1 MNYILQL
8 SGFFQKV
15 AVDNR
20 LNPTH
25 VSLYMAVF
33 QFWNAERFRNPVTI
47 SRQELMRISKIS
59 AKATYHKCIKD
70 LHNFGY
76 IQYLPSYNPFKGSLV
91 YLFDLQSSA
100 KPVFAPDRTNIE
112 TSIEQALVPYI
123 NNINSLNTNIENE
136 GTQSKNDIVLKV
148 SKNRVKVVE
157 VNGEKIEPDSKKTRN
172 KSGGLV
178 SPPDIESIR
187 KYFLEQSSFQIEADK
202 FFNYF
207 QSNGWKVGGKAPMQ
221 DWQAAARNW
230 ILNAPTFAKPQKI
243 VATEQPIPGQLNTTS
258 SKNYAEPL
266 QKIVRSK
273 DKNYTGHINEQI
285 QSIVFIVNIV
295 YQYDALLPF
304 RGWGLI

>member
-25 VSLYMAVF
+25 VSLYMAIF
-33 QFWNAERFRNPVTI
+33 QFWNAERFQNPVSI

-100 KPVFAPDRTNIE
+100 RLAPVSDRTNIE

-123 NNINSLNTNIENE
+123 NKENRLNTNIENE
-136 GTQSKNDIVLKV
+136 STQSKNDIVLKV
-148 SKNRVKVVE
+148 SKKGAKVVE
-157 VNGEKIEPDSKKTRN
+157 VNGEKIVPDNKKAKDKTR
-172 KSGGLV
+172 V
-178 SPPDIESIR
+178 PITPPDLATVQS
-187 KYFLEQSSFQIEADK
+187 YFLEQNSSEIEAEK
-202 FFNYF
+202 FYNYF
-207 QSNGWKVGGKAPMQ
+207 QSNGWKVGGKAPMY

-230 ILNAPTFAKPQKI
+230 LLNAPAFAKPQKI
-243 VATEQPIPGQLNTTS
+243 VAANQPTPGQLNTTD

-266 QKIVRSK
+266 
-273 DKNYTGHINEQI
+273 
-285 QSIVFIVNIV
+285 
-295 YQYDALLPF
+295 
-304 RGWGLI
+304 

>member
-33 QFWNAERFRNPVTI
+33 QFWNSERFQNPVSI

-76 IQYLPSYNPFKGSLV
+76 IQYIPSYNPFKGSLV
-91 YLFDLQSSA
+91 YLFDFQSAARLIS
-100 KPVFAPDRTNIE
+100 VPDRTNIETSIEQALDQHRTNIE

-123 NNINSLNTNIENE
+123 NKNINSLNTNIENE
-136 GTQSKNDIVLKV
+136 ETQSKNDIVLKV

-157 VNGEKIEPDSKKTRN
+157 VNGETIPQKPKAGKRN
-172 KSGGLV
+172 SRTLV
-178 SPPDIESIR
+178 SPPD
-187 KYFLEQSSFQIEADK
+187 KVAVQNYFLELKSSEIEAEK
-202 FFNYF
+202 FYNYF

-230 ILNAPTFAKPQKI
+230 LLNAPAFAKPQK
-243 VATEQPIPGQLNTTS
+243 ALSAEQPTPGQLNTS
-258 SKNYAEPL
+258 GAKNYSEPL
-266 QKIVRSK
+266 
-273 DKNYTGHINEQI
+273 
-285 QSIVFIVNIV
+285 
-295 YQYDALLPF
+295 
-304 RGWGLI
+304 

>member
-15 AVDNR
+15 AVDER

-33 QFWNAERFRNPVTI
+33 QFWNSERFQNPVTI

-76 IQYLPSYNPFKGSLV
+76 IQYIPSYNPFKGSLV
-91 YLFDLQSSA
+91 YLFDFQSAARLIS
-100 KPVFAPDRTNIE
+100 VPDHTNIETSIEQALDRHRTNIE
-112 TSIEQALVPYI
+112 TSIEQALVPSLKH
-123 NNINSLNTNIENE
+123 NINSLNENLE
-136 GTQSKNDIVLKV
+136 KEETQSKNDIVLKV

-157 VNGEKIEPDSKKTRN
+157 VNGEKIPPKTR
-172 KSGGLV
+172 GGRRKPEALIN
-178 SPPDIESIR
+178 PPDIVAVQN
-187 KYFLEQSSFQIEADK
+187 YFLEQKSSEIEAEK
-202 FFNYF
+202 FYNYF
-207 QSNGWKVGGKAPMQ
+207 QSNGWKVGGKAPMH

-230 ILNAPTFAKPQKI
+230 LLNAPAFSKPQPVSK
-243 VATEQPIPGQLNTTS
+243 VEQPAPGQLNTTS

-266 QKIVRSK
+266 
-273 DKNYTGHINEQI
+273 
-285 QSIVFIVNIV
+285 
-295 YQYDALLPF
+295 
-304 RGWGLI
+304 

>member
-15 AVDNR
+15 ALDNR

-33 QFWNAERFRNPVTI
+33 QFWNAERFQNPVSI

-91 YLFDLQSSA
+91 YLFDFQSSA
-100 KPVFAPDRTNIE
+100 RLVVAPDRTNIE

-123 NNINSLNTNIENE
+123 NKENLLNTNIENE
-136 GTQSKNDIVLKV
+136 STQSKNDIVLKV

-157 VNGEKIEPDSKKTRN
+157 VNGEKIEEKTKGN
-172 KSGGLV
+172 KSKSGVLIT
-178 SPPDIESIR
+178 PPDIAAVQS
-187 KYFLEQSSFQIEADK
+187 YFLEQKSSEIEADK
-202 FFNYF
+202 FYNYF

-230 ILNAPTFAKPQKI
+230 VLNAPAFAKTQK
-243 VATEQPIPGQLNTTS
+243 VLTTEQPTPGQLNTAS

-266 QKIVRSK
+266 
-273 DKNYTGHINEQI
+273 
-285 QSIVFIVNIV
+285 
-295 YQYDALLPF
+295 
-304 RGWGLI
+304 

>member
-33 QFWNAERFRNPVTI
+33 QFWNAERFQNPVSI

-91 YLFDLQSSA
+91 YLFDFQSSA
-100 KPVFAPDRTNIE
+100 RLVVVPDRTNIE

-136 GTQSKNDIVLKV
+136 ETQSKNDIVLKV
-148 SKNRVKVVE
+148 SKNKVKVVE
-157 VNGEKIEPDSKKTRN
+157 VNGEKIPQEPKINKRN
-172 KSGGLV
+172 SRALV
-178 SPPDIESIR
+178 SPPDIAAVQN
-187 KYFLEQSSFQIEADK
+187 YFLEQKSTEIEAEK
-202 FFNYF
+202 FYNYF

-230 ILNAPTFAKPQKI
+230 VLNAPAFAKPQK
-243 VATEQPIPGQLNTTS
+243 ALAAEQPSAGQLNTTS

-266 QKIVRSK
+266 
-273 DKNYTGHINEQI
+273 
-285 QSIVFIVNIV
+285 
-295 YQYDALLPF
+295 
-304 RGWGLI
+304 

>member
-25 VSLYMAVF
+25 VSLYMAIF
-33 QFWNAERFRNPVTI
+33 QYWNAERFQNPVSI

-70 LHNFGY
+70 LHNYGY
-76 IQYLPSYNPFKGSLV
+76 IQYSPSFNPFKGSLV
-91 YLFDLQSSA
+91 YLFDFQTSTRLV
-100 KPVFAPDRTNIE
+100 PVCNRTNIE

-123 NNINSLNTNIENE
+123 NNNINSINTNIENE
-136 GTQSKNDIVLKV
+136 STQSKNDIVLKV

-157 VNGEKIEPDSKKTRN
+157 VNGEKIQPENKKTKNN
-172 KSGGLV
+172 KRTLV
-178 SPPDIESIR
+178 TPPEIASVR
-187 KYFLEQSSFQIEADK
+187 GYFKEQNSSEIEAEK
-202 FFNYF
+202 FYNYF
-207 QSNGWKVGGKAPMQ
+207 QSNGWKVGGKTPMQ

-230 ILNAPTFAKPQKI
+230 MLNAPAFAKTPKA
-243 VATEQPIPGQLNTTS
+243 VATAQPTPGQLNTTT

-266 QKIVRSK
+266 
-273 DKNYTGHINEQI
+273 
-285 QSIVFIVNIV
+285 
-295 YQYDALLPF
+295 
-304 RGWGLI
+304 

>member
-33 QFWNAERFRNPVTI
+33 QFWNSEKFRNPVTI

-76 IQYLPSYNPFKGSLV
+76 IQYIPSYNPFKGSLV
-91 YLFDLQSSA
+91 YLFDFQSAARLIS
-100 KPVFAPDRTNIE
+100 VPDRTNIE
-112 TSIEQALVPYI
+112 TSIEQALDRHRTNIETSIEQALVPSLKH
-123 NNINSLNTNIENE
+123 NINSLNENLE
-136 GTQSKNDIVLKV
+136 KEETQSKNDIVLKV
-148 SKNRVKVVE
+148 SKNRVKVIE
-157 VNGEKIEPDSKKTRN
+157 VNGEKIPPKSKANKRN
-172 KSGGLV
+172 LRALV
-178 SPPDIESIR
+178 SPPDMASVQS
-187 KYFLEQSSFQIEADK
+187 YFLEQKSSEIEAEK
-202 FFNYF
+202 FYNYF

-230 ILNAPTFAKPQKI
+230 LLNAPAFAKPQK
-243 VATEQPIPGQLNTTS
+243 AFAADAPTPGQLNTLGIKDYS
-258 SKNYAEPL
+258 EPL
-266 QKIVRSK
+266 
-273 DKNYTGHINEQI
+273 
-285 QSIVFIVNIV
+285 
-295 YQYDALLPF
+295 
-304 RGWGLI
+304 

>member
-8 SGFFQKV
+8 SGFFQKI

-25 VSLYMAVF
+25 ISLYMAIF
-33 QFWNAERFRNPVTI
+33 QFWNAERFQNPVSI

-76 IQYLPSYNPFKGSLV
+76 IQYIPSYNPFKGSLV
-91 YLFDLQSSA
+91 YLFDFQSSA
-100 KPVFAPDRTNIE
+100 RLVVAPDRTNIE

-123 NNINSLNTNIENE
+123 NKNINSLNENLE
-136 GTQSKNDIVLKV
+136 KEETQSKNDIVLKV

-157 VNGEKIEPDSKKTRN
+157 INGETIPQKPKNN
-172 KSGGLV
+172 KHNSNVLI
-178 SPPDIESIR
+178 SPPD
-187 KYFLEQSSFQIEADK
+187 KVAVQNYFLELKSSKIEAEK
-202 FFNYF
+202 FYNYF

-230 ILNAPTFAKPQKI
+230 LLNAPAFAKPQK
-243 VATEQPIPGQLNTTS
+243 ALSAEQPTPGQLNTSGT
-258 SKNYAEPL
+258 KNYSEPL
-266 QKIVRSK
+266 
-273 DKNYTGHINEQI
+273 
-285 QSIVFIVNIV
+285 
-295 YQYDALLPF
+295 
-304 RGWGLI
+304 

>member
-25 VSLYMAVF
+25 VSLYMAIF
-33 QFWNAERFRNPVTI
+33 QYWNAERFQNPVSI

-70 LHNFGY
+70 LHNYGY
-76 IQYLPSYNPFKGSLV
+76 IQYSPSFNPFKGSLV
-91 YLFDLQSSA
+91 YLFDFQTSTRLV
-100 KPVFAPDRTNIE
+100 PVCNRTNIE

-123 NNINSLNTNIENE
+123 NNNINSINTNIENE
-136 GTQSKNDIVLKV
+136 NTQSKNDIVLKV

-157 VNGEKIEPDSKKTRN
+157 VNGEKIQPENKKPKNN
-172 KSGGLV
+172 KRTLV
-178 SPPDIESIR
+178 TPPEIASVR
-187 KYFLEQSSFQIEADK
+187 SYFLEQTSSEIEADK
-202 FFNYF
+202 FYNYF
-207 QSNGWKVGGKAPMQ
+207 QSNGWKVGGKTPMQ

-230 ILNAPTFAKPQKI
+230 MLNAPAFAKTQK
-243 VATEQPIPGQLNTTS
+243 VLASAQPIPGQLNTTT

-266 QKIVRSK
+266 
-273 DKNYTGHINEQI
+273 
-285 QSIVFIVNIV
+285 
-295 YQYDALLPF
+295 
-304 RGWGLI
+304 

>member
-1 MNYILQL
+1 
-8 SGFFQKV
+8 
-15 AVDNR
+15 
-20 LNPTH
+20 
-25 VSLYMAVF
+25 MAVF
-33 QFWNAERFRNPVTI
+33 QFWNAERFRNPVPI

-136 GTQSKNDIVLKV
+136 STQSKNDIVLKV

-178 SPPDIESIR
+178 SPPDIEFIR
-187 KYFLEQSSFQIEADK
+187 KYFLEQSSSQIEADK

-230 ILNAPTFAKPQKI
+230 ILNAPTFAKPKKT
-243 VATEQPIPGQLNTTS
+243 VATEQPTPGQLNTTS

-266 QKIVRSK
+266 
-273 DKNYTGHINEQI
+273 
-285 QSIVFIVNIV
+285 
-295 YQYDALLPF
+295 
-304 RGWGLI
+304 

>member
-76 IQYLPSYNPFKGSLV
+76 IQYIPSYNPFKGSLV

-136 GTQSKNDIVLKV
+136 STQSKNDIVLKV

-178 SPPDIESIR
+178 SPPDIEFIR
-187 KYFLEQSSFQIEADK
+187 KYFLEQSSSQIEADK

-243 VATEQPIPGQLNTTS
+243 VATEQPTPGQLNTTS

-266 QKIVRSK
+266 
-273 DKNYTGHINEQI
+273 
-285 QSIVFIVNIV
+285 
-295 YQYDALLPF
+295 
-304 RGWGLI
+304 

>member
-33 QFWNAERFRNPVTI
+33 QFWNSERFQNPVSI

-76 IQYLPSYNPFKGSLV
+76 IQYIPSYNPFKGSLV
-91 YLFDLQSSA
+91 YLFDLQSRA
-100 KPVFAPDRTNIE
+100 KPVIAHDRTNIE

-136 GTQSKNDIVLKV
+136 ETQSKNDIVLKV

-157 VNGEKIEPDSKKTRN
+157 VNGETIPLKPKTNKRN
-172 KSGGLV
+172 SSALV
-178 SPPDIESIR
+178 SPPDMVSVQN
-187 KYFLEQSSFQIEADK
+187 YFLELKSTEIEADK
-202 FFNYF
+202 FYNYF

-230 ILNAPTFAKPQKI
+230 VLNVPAFSKPQK
-243 VATEQPIPGQLNTTS
+243 VSATEQPTPGQLNTTS
-258 SKNYAEPL
+258 SKNYSEPL
-266 QKIVRSK
+266 
-273 DKNYTGHINEQI
+273 
-285 QSIVFIVNIV
+285 
-295 YQYDALLPF
+295 
-304 RGWGLI
+304 